1 MSVQSEIN
9 RLNGAKSSLKAA
21 MESLGVTVPES
32 AKIDEYAELVTGTAP
47 YIGEN
52 GNWFV
57 AGKDTGVKAQGPQG
71 EPGTPGGAGPQGE
84 PGPAGRGITGVT
96 YSSAT
101 NKWTISYSDGSSEQ
115 VEGPAIPTQLSQL
128 AGDASH
134 RTVTDDDKS
143 SWDDAATQ
151 AAAAMPKS
159 GGTFTGTVKAG
170 GASYESPTTYLLRNT
185 RLASSDTTPTVN
197 GEICWT
203 YG

>member
-1 MSVQSEIN
+1 MSVQSEIG

-21 MESLGVTVPES
+21 MESLGITVPED
-32 AKIDEYAELVTGTAP
+32 AKIDEYAALVTGTAP
-47 YIGEN
+47 CIGEN

-71 EPGTPGGAGPQGE
+71 EPGTPGDPGSKGD

-115 VEGPAIPTQLSQL
+115 VDGPAIPTQLSQL
-128 AGDASH
+128 TDDASH
-134 RTVTDDDKS
+134 RTVKDTDISGWNTAK
-143 SWDDAATQ
+143 TQ

-159 GGTFTGTVKAG
+159 GGMFTGTVKAG
-170 GASYESPTTYLLRNT
+170 SNGESSSIYLLRNT
-185 RLASSDTTPTVN
+185 RLASSGTTPTVN